1 MTATAAPMRAAP
13 APGTGWRNAAAYLHD
28 PLGFMTSLRRSRG
41 LVVDVPFPG
50 GHDFVLLSDPNLIR
64 GVLVEERSAFVKGRA
79 LQAARRL
86 LGDGLLTS
94 EGADHR
100 RRRRLIQ
107 PVFHSALIER
117 YGAAMV
123 DAAERSSGR
132 LAAGA
137 VVDANAEM
145 TRLALEI
152 VGRTI
157 FDADVEADAPEI
169 GRVLQAGMRVFH
181 RFLLPGGELM
191 WRLPLPA
198 TRRFFAARTAF
209 DEAVFE
215 LIRERREPRPEP
227 DLIDHLLALHA
238 EDGTRALTDAEI
250 RDEAVTLLLAGH
262 ETTAQALTWTWHL
275 LARTPAASARLA
287 HELASVLGDRP
298 PEVADVPNLP
308 YTTAVFRESLR
319 VYPPVWALARI
330 ATRPVELAG
339 LTVPEGR
346 TVVMSQWVVHRDP
359 ASFDRPQAF
368 RPERWLDGFQ
378 PAPGTYFPFG
388 AGSRICIGER
398 FAMLEGTLVLAALA
412 RRWRL
417 VPHDPAP
424 RIDPRFTLRPHGG
437 LAATVR
443 PARAG

>member
-1 MTATAAPMRAAP
+1 MTVAAAP
-13 APGTGWRNAAAYLHD
+13 AGARATSLGWRNAGAYLRD
-28 PLGFMTSLRRSRG
+28 PLGFMTSLRRSQG
-41 LVVDVPFPG
+41 TVVDVPFPG
-50 GHDFVLLSDPNLIR
+50 DHDFVFLSDPDLIR
-64 GVLVEERSAFVKGRA
+64 GVLVEERTAFVKGRA

-94 EGADHR
+94 EGTDHR

-117 YGAAMV
+117 YGTAMV
-123 DAAERSSGR
+123 DAAERTSGR
-132 LAAGA
+132 LQTGA
-137 VVDANAEM
+137 VVDANVEM

-169 GRVLQAGMRVFH
+169 GDVLQAGMRVFH

-198 TRRFFAARTAF
+198 TRRFYSARAAF
-209 DEAVFE
+209 DDAVFD
-215 LIRERREPRPEP
+215 LIRQRREARPEP
-227 DLIDHLLALHA
+227 DLIDHLLALRA
-238 EDGTRALTDAEI
+238 DDGSRALSDAEI

-262 ETTAQALTWTWHL
+262 ETTAQALTWTWYL
-275 LARTPAASARLA
+275 LAQNPTASKRLA
-287 HELASVLGDRP
+287 GELERVLGDRLP
-298 PEVADVPNLP
+298 TVADVPGLP
-308 YTTAVFRESLR
+308 YTTAVFREALR

-330 ATRPVELAG
+330 ATRPVELNG
-339 LTVPEGR
+339 LTLPEGR

-359 ASFDRPQAF
+359 ACFDRPAAF
-368 RPERWLDGFQ
+368 LPERWLDGFQ

-398 FAMLEGTLVLAALA
+398 FAMLEGTLVLATLA

-443 PARAG
+443 PAPAG